1 MNKKILLV
9 IALIAGMASAYMVQQ
24 HVASLT
30 GESITVFK
38 ATDDAGVGEVL
49 GGSIEAVTLPANL
62 FPDALKEALTAEFQ
76 SYIEKTPLRLAVKA
90 GDLLLYRHFDSSVDP
105 GVLPSIPPG
114 KKALSIPV
122 NQASS
127 VTYFIRPGDLVD
139 VMGTFA
145 DAESRL
151 PGQEGERIS
160 TRPVLQAVE
169 VLATG
174 DEYRASE
181 IQSKQPYGTVTLLV
195 SMEEAA
201 KLIFAKDFYG
211 VDFTLMLRSEEDL
224 ELPDTL
230 PRVGVGTDNFDDIG
244 NKKPSD
250 AESE

>member
-1 MNKKILLV
+1 MNKKLLII
-9 IALIAGMASAYMVQQ
+9 IALVAGLASAFMVQR
-24 HVASLT
+24 HVAGLT

-38 ATDDAGVGEVL
+38 ATDDAGVGEIL
-49 GGSIEAVTLPANL
+49 GGSIETITLPANL
-62 FPDALKEALTAEFQ
+62 FPDALKEALTQEFQ
-76 SYIEKTPLRLAVKA
+76 AYIQKTPLRLAVKA

-139 VMGTFA
+139 VMATFA
-145 DAESRL
+145 DAQSRL
-151 PGQEGERIS
+151 PGQDGERIS
-160 TRPVLQAVE
+160 TRPVLQAVQ

-211 VDFTLMLRSEEDL
+211 VNFTLMLRSEEDL
-224 ELPDTL
+224 ELPATL
-230 PRVGVGTDNFDDIG
+230 PRVGVGTDNFEEIG
-244 NKKPSD
+244 NQK
-250 AESE
+250 ESEVEAE